1 MEKLHLRA
9 LEMDD
14 IETLFETENDSSLW
28 KYSHRNAPF
37 SKYVL
42 QKYLENQHLDM
53 YEIRQQ
59 RFVLSMINSVPV
71 GFVDLYDFEPF
82 HRRAG
87 VGLIILEHYRRKGY
101 ALQALELLENYCI
114 RFYNMHQI
122 YANIAAE
129 NTESI
134 QLFEKSKFECV
145 GLKKQWNYYDGS
157 FHDEYLYQKIVAS

>member
-1 MEKLHLRA
+1 MEVLAQKR
-9 LEMDD
+9 
-14 IETLFETENDSSLW
+14 
-28 KYSHRNAPF
+28 PF

-42 QKYLENQHLDM
+42 RKYLENQHLDM

-59 RFVLSMINSVPV
+59 RFVLSMTNNVAV

-87 VGLIILEHYRRKGY
+87 VGLIILERYRRKGY
-101 ALQALELLENYCI
+101 ALQALELLENYCL
-114 RFYNMHQI
+114 RFYKMRQI

-134 QLFEKSKFECV
+134 QLFEKNKFECV

-157 FHDEYLYQKIVAS
+157 FHDEYLYQKIVTL